1 MALSIM
7 WLIIMILFIFVEI
20 FTFNLVSIWF
30 IFGSLL
36 ALILSLFVD
45 NFIVQVTVFVITS
58 LVTLI
63 LSRPFVKKYMAKK
76 IEKTNLDLVIGKT
89 AIVTTAPTKISNG
102 QAKIQGK
109 FWTIISDD
117 KIELNDEVE
126 VLEIEGVKLKVR
138 KVEK

>member
-36 ALILSLFVD
+36 ALIFSLFVD

-63 LSRPFVKKYMAKK
+63 FSRPFVKKYMAKK